1 MKNKIQTRFLIRRY
15 ALMISHCLKSMWAL
29 LVTMVFLISC
39 QSLKKG
45 EAPKK
50 WDIQSLSGGQWEA
63 KAMIKNNESG
73 EASVVTLD
81 IIAKKPQNMRMEVTT
96 SLGIAL
102 ASVAMKDSEIEYVL
116 PKQKKYFHGPVSE
129 KSIQPALKVKVDPR
143 ILSAVFFETPYP
155 SWECQADH
163 GMMSECKTPEGVM
176 LKWERDD
183 SGTSKRISI
192 LGRNFEVQV
201 QIKKFVDKQDFNED
215 LWSIKAPPEFKQY
228 KL

>member
-1 MKNKIQTRFLIRRY
+1 
-15 ALMISHCLKSMWAL
+15 
-29 LVTMVFLISC
+29 
-39 QSLKKG
+39 
-45 EAPKK
+45 
-50 WDIQSLSGGQWEA
+50 
-63 KAMIKNNESG
+63 
-73 EASVVTLD
+73 
-81 IIAKKPQNMRMEVTT
+81 MEVTT

-102 ASVAMKDSEIEYVL
+102 ASVAMRDSEIEYVL
-116 PKQKKYFHGPVSE
+116 PKQKKYYHGPVSE

-163 GMMSECKTPEGVM
+163 GMMSECKTPEGVL

-183 SGTSKRISI
+183 SGMSKRISI

-215 LWSIKAPPEFKQY
+215 LWSIQAPPEFKQY
-228 KL
+228 KF